1 MKKGS
6 DGVNDIEK
14 FEDRLG
20 YTFKDKK
27 LLKTALTHTSYAN
40 EHKCLS
46 YERLEFLG
54 DAVLQVLTS
63 KYIYNNYP
71 GFPEG
76 KMSRLRANVVCETTL
91 FHIAE
96 KLGIGEFALLGRG
109 EEMTGGRNRPSILAD
124 MVEAV
129 LAAVYLDGGMEKAES
144 IIFDAYGHIIE
155 AAAEGK
161 LNFDYKTALQ
171 EKTQADGRK
180 TEYKITGEEG
190 PPHDKTFTMEV
201 FVDGKLMGNGRGKT
215 KQEAQQQAAKAALEK
230 I

>member
-1 MKKGS
+1 M
-6 DGVNDIEK
+6 NDIEK
-14 FEDRLG
+14 LEDRLG

-109 EEMTGGRNRPSILAD
+109 EEMTGGRKRPSILAD

-129 LAAVYLDGGMEKAES
+129 LAEFTS
-144 IIFDAYGHIIE
+144 T
-155 AAAEGK
+155 AAWKRPRA
-161 LNFDYKTALQ
+161 
-171 EKTQADGRK
+171 
-180 TEYKITGEEG
+180 
-190 PPHDKTFTMEV
+190 
-201 FVDGKLMGNGRGKT
+201 
-215 KQEAQQQAAKAALEK
+215 
-230 I
+230 